1 MAQVQV
7 DAQAQTQVQVEAQVE
22 AHAQAQAQTQD
33 GINYTILRFNFT
45 EDIMTRIA
53 YFAKLHQFEDR
64 HTYKTNWERWCEEQ
78 QVILEMEITR
88 LENNG
93 YAGDVKAKMYKA
105 GRYYFRKKQEQA
117 KQVQGQEQAKQVQGQ
132 EQDQAQHKKEN
143 MKMNVKK
150 SSKYTTMNK
159 AILEEMDN
167 HIITSMRINR
177 AYTPAGGYTEFCERY
192 AAVLTVETERLKL
205 AERLSE
211 DAITKKIKKTYKNRY
226 FMVTR

>member
-7 DAQAQTQVQVEAQVE
+7 QVQTQMQMQMQM
-22 AHAQAQAQTQD
+22 QAQD

-45 EDIMTRIA
+45 EDIMSRIA

-64 HTYKTNWERWCEEQ
+64 HTYKTNWNRWCEEQ
-78 QVILEMEITR
+78 QVILETEITR

-93 YAGDVKAKMYKA
+93 YAGDVKEKMYKA
-105 GRYYFRKKQEQA
+105 GRYYFRKKQEQVQG
-117 KQVQGQEQAKQVQGQ
+117 QVQGNEQVQ
-132 EQDQAQHKKEN
+132 AQNKKEN

-167 HIITSMRINR
+167 HIITSMRTNR
-177 AYTPAGGYTEFCERY
+177 AYTPAGGYIEFCERY
-192 AAVLTVETERLKL
+192 AAVLTVETERLKWT
-205 AERLSE
+205 ERLSE

>member
-7 DAQAQTQVQVEAQVE
+7 QMQVQAQV
-22 AHAQAQAQTQD
+22 QD

-45 EDIMTRIA
+45 EDIMAQIA

-78 QVILEMEITR
+78 QVILDTEIIR

-105 GRYYFRKKQEQA
+105 GRYYFRKKQEQGQA
-117 KQVQGQEQAKQVQGQ
+117 KQGQAEQVQGQAEQGQ
-132 EQDQAQHKKEN
+132 GQGQDQDQENKKEN

-159 AILEEMDN
+159 TILEEMDN
-167 HIITSMRINR
+167 HIITSMRTNR

-192 AAVLTVETERLKL
+192 AHILHVETERLKL